1 MLKLKSIHMKKII
14 FSSMCIILVV
24 QSFCQVNPVSL
35 TKEEY
40 LKKRKTQNTTGW
52 VLLAG
57 GTTLLII
64 GGTMGANFN
73 GLFDP
78 NRPPQSLPKNESLA
92 TILQITGGAATLA
105 SIPFFV
111 AASKNKKK
119 AMSVALSIER
129 MPAINYGSGMA
140 YPAVGLQLQLGKSN

>member
-78 NRPPQSLPKNESLA
+78 NRPQQSSPKMNHW
-92 TILQITGGAATLA
+92 Q
-105 SIPFFV
+105 PY
-111 AASKNKKK
+111 SK
-119 AMSVALSIER
+119 
-129 MPAINYGSGMA
+129 
-140 YPAVGLQLQLGKSN
+140 

>member
-1 MLKLKSIHMKKII
+1 MRKII
-14 FSSMCIILVV
+14 LSFGCIILVV
-24 QSFCQVNPVSL
+24 QSFCQANPVPL
-35 TKEEY
+35 TREEY
-40 LKKRKTQNTTGW
+40 LKKRKNQNTTGW
-52 VLLAG
+52 VLLTG

-64 GGTMGANFN
+64 GGTIGANFN

-78 NRPPQSLPKNESLA
+78 NRPQQSSPKNESLA

-119 AMSVALSIER
+119 AMSVALSIEKI
-129 MPAINYGSGMA
+129 PAIGYVGIIA